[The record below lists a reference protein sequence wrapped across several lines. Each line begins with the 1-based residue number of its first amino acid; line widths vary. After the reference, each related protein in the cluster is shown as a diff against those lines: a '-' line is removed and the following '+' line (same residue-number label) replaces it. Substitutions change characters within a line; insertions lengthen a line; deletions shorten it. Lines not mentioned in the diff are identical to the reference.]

1 MRAMKRE
8 SGDSF
13 MDSAPQ
19 DDPKTKKPI
28 DYLKQMRE
36 SKSKSTSGF
45 ASPRKTGFMNTKS
58 SGVSFDEKM
67 KKIEDIATKLM

>member
-8 SGDSF
+8 SGESL

-19 DDPKTKKPI
+19 EDPKLKKPI

-45 ASPRKTGFMNTKS
+45 TSPRKTGLINTKS